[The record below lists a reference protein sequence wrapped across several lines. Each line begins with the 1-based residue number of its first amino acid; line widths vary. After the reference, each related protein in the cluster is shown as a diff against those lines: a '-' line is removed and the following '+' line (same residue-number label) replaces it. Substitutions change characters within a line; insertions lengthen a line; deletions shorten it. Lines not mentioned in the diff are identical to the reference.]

1 MIFMLNGCW
10 EEGEGA
16 EIGRTMEGEGAV
28 TAVEEGRGMMKHK
41 MHMTTATVHKISPKC
56 FTKKF
61 LVLMNPHVVNTNE
74 PIKTRL
80 KLDKTL
86 NEILIFFILLYFFM
100 SNVYNPLLYSLR

>member
-1 MIFMLNGCW
+1 MIFMLSGCW

-28 TAVEEGRGMMKHK
+28 TTVEEGRGMMKHK
-41 MHMTTATVHKISPKC
+41 MHMTTATVHKIPPKC

-61 LVLMNPHVVNTNE
+61 LVFTILHVVNMNK
-74 PIKTRL
+74 PIKIRL
-80 KLDKTL
+80 KQDKTL
-86 NEILIFFILLYFFM
+86 NEILRFFIFLYFFM